1 MFDINIIRRPI
12 LEMSYLPNID
22 EAYTM
27 HYDETNNIRRLHL
40 TPGGLNVRSPQ
51 CFVLGGVAHKG
62 AAPELSFEDLRTTFY
77 LQKSSLEMKLEHL
90 GKGDFPAILK
100 SQKVLA
106 FLELLFAQDLFVH
119 FQVLD
124 PLYWS
129 IVDIIDSILVEK
141 GEPRLF
147 MLAPQLK
154 NDLYEVLRYDE
165 QSTSAF
171 LHGYDYPDVGAVRRV
186 AFIEDLLDLLEAH
199 RGLLGSL
206 RYQNLKGIIQY
217 GRKLES
223 LPFLEGDSPK
233 ILIDGFGSFY
243 QNRIALFKNTKH
255 VLDIEEQIATFLGK
269 LGMHDGDRPV
279 TNFVF
284 VDSKKHAW
292 VQVSDVIAGL
302 LGKMFTFLSKLP
314 PDEIE
319 EVIDSFD
326 ERQMR
331 CLLLIRCLLE
341 RSVEEC
347 PDFRQS
353 ITSLEDQRRVSVLL
367 DE

>member
-22 EAYTM
+22 QAYTM

-51 CFVLGGVAHKG
+51 CFVLGGVAHRG

-100 SQKVLA
+100 SHKVVAL
-106 FLELLFAQDLFVH
+106 LEWLFAQDLFVH

-147 MLAPQLK
+147 MLAPHLK
-154 NDLYEVLRYDE
+154 SDLYKVLRYDE

-171 LHGYDYPDVGAVRRV
+171 LHRYDYPDVGAVRRV
-186 AFIEDLLDLLEAH
+186 AFIEELLDFLEPH
-199 RGLLGSL
+199 RGLLGSF

-223 LPFLEGDSPK
+223 LPFLEGEASK
-233 ILIDGFGSFY
+233 ILIDGFQGLLCRAMLIFTRNCPGQAY
-243 QNRIALFKNTKH
+243 NFHRDLTH
-255 VLDIEEQIATFLGK
+255 VTLPPSA
-269 LGMHDGDRPV
+269 
-279 TNFVF
+279 
-284 VDSKKHAW
+284 
-292 VQVSDVIAGL
+292 VSDG
-302 LGKMFTFLSKLP
+302 GHWSDPHGTF
-314 PDEIE
+314 
-319 EVIDSFD
+319 
-326 ERQMR
+326 ERHSSSCAAR
-331 CLLLIRCLLE
+331 E
-341 RSVEEC
+341 AAD
-347 PDFRQS
+347 P
-353 ITSLEDQRRVSVLL
+353 
-367 DE
+367 